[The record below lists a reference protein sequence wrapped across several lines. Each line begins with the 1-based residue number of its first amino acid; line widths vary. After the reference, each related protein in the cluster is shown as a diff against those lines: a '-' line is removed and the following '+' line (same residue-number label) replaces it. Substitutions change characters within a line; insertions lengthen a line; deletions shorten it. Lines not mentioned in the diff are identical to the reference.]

1 MNYFLFYVGRKMK
14 KVKHANGDTLYYV
27 NGTSKRKHG
36 MPSQKFISSEAG
48 SFCHSFSPKCDSRNL
63 CFALTNLYIVYSTNK
78 RYTYLHYDG
87 RTGK

>member
-1 MNYFLFYVGRKMK
+1 MK
-14 KVKHANGDTLYYV
+14 RRNDENGCIYYEEGGV
-27 NGTSKRKHG
+27 LKRKHG